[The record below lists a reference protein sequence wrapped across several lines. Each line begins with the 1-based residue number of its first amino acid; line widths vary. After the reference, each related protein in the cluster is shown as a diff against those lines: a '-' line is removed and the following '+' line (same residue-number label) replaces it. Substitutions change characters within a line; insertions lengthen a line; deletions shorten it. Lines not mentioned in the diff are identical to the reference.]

1 MRIPIKVNYSKTL
14 LFRCLFLFLITLTFT
29 NTYAQWP
36 ATTAKER
43 LAAEVKRTAI
53 SSSSIFKDVNFR
65 NIGPSLMS
73 GRVVD
78 VDVNPHDPTE
88 FYIAYATGGLW
99 YTHNNGQSLVPVF
112 DSASVIGIGDVAVNW
127 DKNIIWVGT
136 GEANSSRSSYAGI
149 GIYKSVDKGRTWTYL
164 GLPES
169 HHIGKVLLDPKDEN
183 TVWVAASG
191 HLYSPNK
198 ERGVYKTTDGGK
210 SWKQTLYVDENTSAI
225 DMDINPNNPMEVYA
239 CMWHR
244 ERRAWDFQESGPT
257 SAIYKSIDGGNTW
270 KKITGGNS
278 GFPDGA
284 NIGRTGIAVYAGNPQ
299 ILYADVDNNNHRPDT
314 IKSKMDTSRYVLND
328 FNNLSKEQFLQL
340 DAKKLNAFLK
350 RNFVPEKYR
359 DTLLKQMVSSG
370 KVKPTIVYDYL
381 NDANSELFNTP
392 IIGCEVYRSDDGGT
406 TWKKANKKDLELYNT
421 YGYYF
426 AKIAVSP
433 VNDKKV
439 IIGGYTLMVSED
451 GGGSFKSVDK
461 PNTHPDWH
469 AVWINPARD
478 ANWVTGNDGGCNITY
493 DNGEHWFKVNTP
505 AVAQFYAIAVDSAK
519 PYNVYGGIQDN
530 GVWYGSS
537 KSFTSDINPE
547 TPNNWKNL
555 GGGDGMQVQIDTR
568 DNKTVYFG
576 SQFGYYEKS
585 VIGEDKRGT
594 SIHPMAALEA
604 EKLRYN
610 WQTPI
615 LLSSF
620 NQDIFYMGTNM
631 LYRSMNKGE
640 NMQPLGKD
648 LTKGKKAGNVPYGTI
663 VTLSES
669 PLYFGLIYAGTDDG
683 NIQMSKDGGNTW
695 TLVSQNLPKDLYVSR
710 VVASAFS
717 EGRVYATLNGY
728 RFDNFTPWVYVSED
742 FGKTWKQLG
751 NNLPLDPV
759 NVIRE
764 DPYYENIL
772 YLGTDAGLYVSLNK
786 GENFMSLGKLPPVPV
801 HDIAIQKGAKEIVV
815 ATHGRSIYIASLKN
829 IYEENSNNKK

>member
-1 MRIPIKVNYSKTL
+1 MIIPIKVNYSKTQI
-14 LFRCLFLFLITLTFT
+14 FRFLFLFLITLTFT
-29 NTYAQWP
+29 NSYAQWP
-36 ATTAKER
+36 ASTAKDR
-43 LAAEVKRTAI
+43 LSAEVKRTAI
-53 SSSSIFKDVNFR
+53 QSSSFFNNVTFR
-65 NIGPSLMS
+65 NIGPSVMS

-78 VDVNPHDPTE
+78 VDVNPSDPTE
-88 FYIAYATGGLW
+88 FYVAYATGGLW
-99 YTHNNGQSLVPVF
+99 YTANNGQSLIPVF
-112 DSASVIGIGDVAVNW
+112 DSASVIGIGDIAVDWN
-127 DKNIIWVGT
+127 KNIIWVGT

-149 GIYKSVDKGRTWTYL
+149 GVFKSMDKGRTWTYM

-169 HHIGKVLLDPKDEN
+169 HHIGKILLDPNDDN
-183 TVWVAASG
+183 VAWVAASG

-210 SWKQTLYVDENTSAI
+210 TWKQTLYIDENTSAI
-225 DMDINPNNPMEVYA
+225 DMDLNPKNPLEVYA

-244 ERRAWDFQESGPT
+244 ERRAWDFKESGPT
-257 SAIYKSIDGGNTW
+257 SAIYKSNDGGNTW

-284 NIGRTGIAVYAGNPQ
+284 NIGRTGIAVFAGNPQ

-314 IKSKMDTSRYVLND
+314 AKTKIDTSRYVLNNFKD
-328 FNNLSKEQFLQL
+328 LTKEKFLEL
-340 DAKKLNAFLK
+340 DAKKLDAFLK
-350 RNFVPEKYR
+350 KSFVPEKYR
-359 DTLLKQMVSSG
+359 DSLIKQMVRNG
-370 KVKPTIVYDYL
+370 QVKPTIIYDYL
-381 NDANSELFNTP
+381 SDANSELFNTP

-406 TWKKANKKDLELYNT
+406 TWKKTNKKGLDLYNT

-426 AKIAVSP
+426 AKIAVSA
-433 VNDKKV
+433 VNEKKV
-439 IIGGYTLMVSED
+439 VIGGFTLMASND
-451 GGGSFKSVDK
+451 GGANFKAVDK

-469 AVWINPARD
+469 AIWINPARD
-478 ANWVTGNDGGCNITY
+478 SNWVTGNDGGCNITY
-493 DNGEHWFKVNTP
+493 DNGNHWFKVNTP

-537 KSFTSDINPE
+537 KSFTNDIDPE

-576 SQFGYYEKS
+576 SQFGYYQKKI
-585 VIGEDKRGT
+585 IGEKEKYN
-594 SIHPMAALEA
+594 SIHPLAALEA
-604 EKLRYN
+604 EKLRFN

-620 NQDIFYMGTNM
+620 NQDILYMGTNM

-640 NMQPLGKD
+640 TMLPLGKD

-695 TLVSQNLPKDLYVSR
+695 SLISRDLPKDLYVSR
-710 VVASAFS
+710 VIASAYV

-728 RFDNFTPWVYVSED
+728 RFDNFTPWVYMSND

-751 NNLPLDPV
+751 SNLPMEPV

-772 YLGTDAGLYVSLNK
+772 YLGTDNGLYVSINK
-786 GENFMSLGKLPPVPV
+786 GESFMSLGKLPPVPV

-815 ATHGRSIYIASLKN
+815 GTHGRSIYIASLKE
-829 IYEENSNNKK
+829 IYDKNESAKK